1 MYSALPRRSISS
13 SNKEAG
19 GELILQE
26 GYMNVEALVFDLF
39 GTLVDVRS
47 VEAACA
53 EETPDPRAFVALW
66 RQKQLEYSW
75 LRALMGRYED
85 FWAVTTAAL
94 DYSIERLKVD
104 AGDAARRRLLEAWLT
119 VSPYPETTA
128 ALARLPPRPLAVLS
142 NGSPHMLEQV
152 LRSAGL
158 RDRFAHVLS
167 VEEVRTYKPAP
178 AVYALAE
185 RHVGLPRE
193 RLLFV
198 SSNAWDV
205 AGARAFGLPVAWV
218 NRAGGPPERLGAGPD
233 LTVRDLA
240 ELADQVTG

>member
-1 MYSALPRRSISS
+1 MR
-13 SNKEAG
+13 
-19 GELILQE
+19 
-26 GYMNVEALVFDLF
+26 VEALVFDLF
-39 GTLVDVRS
+39 GTLVDVSS
-47 VEAACA
+47 VEGACA
-53 EETPDPRAFVALW
+53 GEAPDPHAFVTLW

-85 FWAVTTAAL
+85 FWSVTSAAL
-94 DYSIERLKVD
+94 DYSLERFKMTP
-104 AGDAARRRLLEAWLT
+104 GDAARRRLLEAWLA
-119 VSPYPETTA
+119 VRPYPETAA
-128 ALARLPPRPLAVLS
+128 ALARLQPRSLAILS
-142 NGSPHMLEQV
+142 NGGPHMLEQV

-205 AGARAFGLPVAWV
+205 VGARAFGLRVAWV
-218 NRAGGPPERLGAGPD
+218 NRAGGPPERLGEGPD
-233 LTVRDLA
+233 LIVRDLA
-240 ELADQVTG
+240 ELADYVTG